1 VGSLRDAWEQQ
12 AHNWAAW
19 ARTPGHDYF
28 FWRLNLPHF
37 LEMLPPPGR
46 LTVDIGC
53 GEGRVGRAL
62 EARGHRVVGFDG
74 SATLA
79 RLAAEDE
86 MNQRVAVAD
95 AAALPAVDAC
105 ADLAIAFMSLQDV
118 DDMVSAVGEAARV
131 LVPGGRLCLAIM
143 HPISTTGLFDS
154 DGHESDFRL
163 LVPYFEPFRYAF
175 PLERNGLEMTF
186 AGMHRPLV
194 AYTDALAEAGFLIEI
209 IGEPVPDDDL
219 VSEMPEMARQRK
231 VPAFLHLRAVRGERA
246 TIGNDEGGSR

>member
-1 VGSLRDAWEQQ
+1 MGSLRDAWEAQ
-12 AHNWAAW
+12 AYNWAAW

-62 EARGHRVVGFDG
+62 EARGHRVIGFDG

-86 MNQRVAVAD
+86 MSQRVTVAD

-105 ADLAIAFMSLQDV
+105 TDLAIAFMSLQDV

-163 LVPYFEPFRYAF
+163 LVPYFEPFRYALPF
-175 PLERNGLEMTF
+175 ERDGLEMTF
-186 AGMHRPLV
+186 AGMHRPLA
-194 AYTDALAEAGFLIEI
+194 AYTDALAEAGFLIETI
-209 IGEPVPDDDL
+209 REPAPDDDL
-219 VSEMPEMARQRK
+219 VSDMPEMARQRK
-231 VPAFLHLRAVRGERA
+231 VPAFLHLRAVRTA
-246 TIGNDEGGSR
+246 V